1 MKGLNVG
8 KSWFVAV
15 ARSLLIVVASAGFSH
30 LRADITYGSNADIG
44 NFFGTSAAFLIKTV
58 GGGMSVFG
66 LIWAGAKIIW
76 GNHDGLGHALLV
88 LAGGILIFMAPSII
102 GVLMSWTNVH

>member
-1 MKGLNVG
+1 MSERHVRKR
-8 KSWFVAV
+8 WMMVAMGAIALV
-15 ARSLLIVVASAGFSH
+15 TWSAGGSK
-30 LRADITYGSNADIG
+30 LWADISYGSDSDIG
-44 NFFGTSAAFLIKTV
+44 NFFGNSAAFLIKTV

-88 LAGGILIFMAPSII
+88 LVGGILIFMAPSII
-102 GVLMSWTNVH
+102 GALMSWTSVQ